1 MLPPL
6 LIVNPACGARSTAR
20 SLPQILARVEQAL
33 GDVAIRYTAR
43 RGHARELAREG
54 AREGYPLI
62 VAVGGDGTFSE
73 VANGVLALEDES
85 ATAPSQVTGPA
96 GDSPT
101 LAAGGP
107 APVAGGPAPVSG
119 GPAPA
124 AAPASPAGPAVG
136 LINVGTGG
144 DFRRSLAIEAGVEH
158 CLEALTSGRERLV
171 DVGRASFRAM
181 DGSPVEQYFV
191 NVLSAGLG
199 GLVDRYIDRMP
210 TFIGGRVGYYL
221 ASIGAVIVSK
231 EQPLQARITLQGATR
246 EETILAY
253 LVAICNGRWFGG
265 GMDVAPM
272 ALPDDGR
279 LEVVT
284 VTAPSKPYLADR
296 VRGVYTGRHLQEPTV
311 HHFSCEGLELRL
323 EQEAAERR
331 FFLDVDGEALGSL
344 PLRVKVVPRRLRVRA

>member
-6 LIVNPACGARSTAR
+6 LIVNPACGARSSAR
-20 SLPQILARVEQAL
+20 SLPRILARAQEAL
-33 GDVAIRYTAR
+33 GDVVVLYTSR
-43 RGHARELAREG
+43 PGHARELAEKA

-73 VANGVLALEDES
+73 VANGVLDFAD
-85 ATAPSQVTGPA
+85 A
-96 GDSPT
+96 
-101 LAAGGP
+101 
-107 APVAGGPAPVSG
+107 VAGGPAAEQTVITGADSTQSGDAPV
-119 GPAPA
+119 
-124 AAPASPAGPAVG
+124 VG

-144 DFRRSLAIEAGVEH
+144 DFRRSLGIEAGFDH

-181 DGSPVEQYFV
+181 DGRTIEQYFV

-199 GLVDRYIDRMP
+199 GLVDRYVDRMP
-210 TFIGGRVGYYL
+210 AFLGGRIAYYL
-221 ASIGAVIVSK
+221 AALGAVIVSK
-231 EQPLQARITLQGATR
+231 EQPLQARITWQGETR
-246 EETILAY
+246 ENIIPAY

-272 ALPDDGR
+272 ASFDDGR

-296 VRGVYTGRHLQEPTV
+296 VRGVYTGRHLEEPTV
-311 HHFSCEGLELRL
+311 HHFPCEGLELRL
-323 EQEAAERR
+323 GEEAAEHR
-331 FFLDVDGEALGSL
+331 FFLDVDGEPLGSL
-344 PLRVKVVPRRLRVRA
+344 PLRVKVMPRRLRVRG

>member
-20 SLPQILARVEQAL
+20 SLPEILAGVEQAL
-33 GDVAIRYTAR
+33 GDVAIRYTSR
-43 RGHARELAREG
+43 RGHARELAHEG

-85 ATAPSQVTGPA
+85 PAAAAESVEPATI
-96 GDSPT
+96 
-101 LAAGGP
+101 
-107 APVAGGPAPVSG
+107 
-119 GPAPA
+119 APA
-124 AAPASPAGPAVG
+124 AGAAGIEPAPSRHAVGPAVG

-144 DFRRSLAIEAGVEH
+144 DFRRSLGIEAGVER

-171 DVGRASFRAM
+171 DVGRASFRAL
-181 DGSPVEQYFV
+181 DGRPAEQYFV

-210 TFIGGRVGYYL
+210 TFLGGRVGYYL
-221 ASIGAVIVSK
+221 AALGAVIVSK
-231 EQPLQARITLQGATR
+231 ERPLRVRITWQGEPR
-246 EETILAY
+246 EEIIPAY
-253 LVAICNGRWFGG
+253 LVAVCNGRWFGG

-284 VTAPSKPYLADR
+284 VTARSKPYLADR
-296 VRGVYTGRHLQEPTV
+296 VRGVYSGRHLEEPTV
-311 HHFSCEGLELRL
+311 HHFSCEGLELGL
-323 EQEAAERR
+323 EEEAAERR
-331 FFLDVDGEALGSL
+331 FLLDVDGEALGSL
-344 PLRVKVVPRRLRVRA
+344 PLRVQVVPKRLRVRA

>member
-1 MLPPL
+1 M
-6 LIVNPACGARSTAR
+6 
-20 SLPQILARVEQAL
+20 
-33 GDVAIRYTAR
+33 
-43 RGHARELAREG
+43 
-54 AREGYPLI
+54 
-62 VAVGGDGTFSE
+62 
-73 VANGVLALEDES
+73 
-85 ATAPSQVTGPA
+85 
-96 GDSPT
+96 
-101 LAAGGP
+101 
-107 APVAGGPAPVSG
+107 
-119 GPAPA
+119 
-124 AAPASPAGPAVG
+124 G

-171 DVGRASFRAM
+171 DVGRASFRAT
-181 DGSPVEQYFV
+181 DGRPVQQYFV

-231 EQPLQARITLQGATR
+231 EQPLQARITWQGATR
-246 EETILAY
+246 EEIIPAY

-323 EQEAAERR
+323 EQEIAESR

-344 PLRVKVVPRRLRVRA
+344 PLRVQVMPRRLRVRA